1 MFKIN
6 ANYKFKYTINRLKYN
21 KAVTELVG
29 SILLLGIIVST
40 IGIIYYNF
48 LSIPPPVNPP
58 NVSIIGYIE
67 NNNLVLEHQ
76 KGDSLPLDTVI
87 TINMYIG
94 NVTFLVENYLDTNA
108 KKDRKWDIGEKIIYP
123 LPFTIDNIQS
133 YFSSNIHVVDIK
145 TNSLIF
151 IGTLDVYPET
161 DIGINITCDNLFPS
175 IGSMVN
181 ITITVENHLGG
192 TPARDIEI
200 LNLFSKN
207 LLYVK
212 SESTRGFYNPD
223 TGIWNISYLENGESV
238 SLTITVIVTIT
249 VEPTQLAIILDG
261 SSSISSSSWKIMR
274 TGLANAIKN
283 PDIFPHDGT
292 IELTVLQF
300 GKKDWFTQ
308 YARKEIGPVIVTE
321 NNYLS
326 ITNTIQNLVQLGGYT
341 PMSCGIYL
349 AADTLYKSQFFNP
362 LKRQIICMVTDGQPN
377 CSVDPKTY
385 TGKFV
390 NCTVGRTT
398 SEEGR
403 DYLINKLNLTPSQ
416 DQFSVIA
423 VGDDANTLWLK
434 NKIVWPEPG
443 NYAPPYI
450 PGWVRNVSSWQEF
463 SECVYEILMNL
474 FGLNMDSYVKIIAV
488 TPFTDPHPENNE
500 IVIILKPE

>member
-6 ANYKFKYTINRLKYN
+6 LKYKFKNN
-21 KAVTELVG
+21 NAVTELVG
-29 SILLLGIIVST
+29 SILLLGIIAST

-67 NNNLVLEHQ
+67 NNNLILEHQ
-76 KGDSLPLDTVI
+76 KGDSLPLDTTI
-87 TINMYIG
+87 TINMYIE

-108 KKDRKWDIGEKIIYP
+108 TKDGKWNIGEKIIYP
-123 LPFTIDNIQS
+123 LPFTIQNIQS
-133 YFSSNIHVVDIK
+133 YFSSYIHIVDK
-145 TNSLIF
+145 ESNSLIF
-151 IGTLDVYPET
+151 IGTLEVYPET
-161 DIGINITCDNLFPS
+161 DIGINVTCDNLFPS

-181 ITITVENHLGG
+181 FTIIVENYQGG

-200 LNLFSKN
+200 YNLLPKNLFLVN
-207 LLYVK
+207 
-212 SESTRGFYNPD
+212 STSSRGLYNPG
-223 TGIWNISYLENGESV
+223 TGIWNISYLESGESA
-238 SLTITVIVTIT
+238 SLTISVIVKIT
-249 VEPTQLAIILDG
+249 TEPTQLAIILDG
-261 SSSISSSSWKIMR
+261 SSSISSSDWKIMR
-274 TGLANAIKN
+274 TGLANAIKDQN
-283 PDIFPHDGT
+283 IFPHDGT
-292 IELTVLQF
+292 VELTVIQF

-308 YARKEIGPVIVTE
+308 YARKELGPIIVTE

-326 ITNTIQNLVQLGGYT
+326 IANAIQNLVQLGGYT

-362 LKRQIICMVTDGQPN
+362 GKRQIICMVTDGQPN
-377 CSVDPKTY
+377 CSVNPKTY

-398 SEEGR
+398 SEQGR
-403 DYLINKLNLTPSQ
+403 NYLISILNLTSDQ
-416 DQFSVIA
+416 DQFSIIA
-423 VGDDANTLWLK
+423 VGDDTNTPWLK
-434 NKIVWPEPG
+434 NMIAWPEPG

-463 SECVYEILMNL
+463 SESIYEILMNL
-474 FGLNMDSYVKIIAV
+474 FGLTIDNHIKIIAV

-500 IVIILKPE
+500 VVIILKPK